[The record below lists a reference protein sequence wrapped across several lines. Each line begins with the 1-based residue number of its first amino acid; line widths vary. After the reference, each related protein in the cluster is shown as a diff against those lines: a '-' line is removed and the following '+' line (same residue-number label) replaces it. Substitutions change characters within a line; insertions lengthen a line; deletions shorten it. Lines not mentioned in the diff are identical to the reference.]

1 MPLPVL
7 VQHLVRN
14 RLGAYCEQRVPPE
27 QRDTIRLDLRFE
39 DEAVIVFES
48 RPLAEGEW
56 VTLDIARFRFNR
68 ASGTWLLD
76 APRFGSTPTWR
87 TYSNKPV
94 RELERLI
101 ALLDED
107 ADGVFWA

>member
-14 RLGAYCEQRVPPE
+14 RLGAYCEQRVPAE
-27 QRDTIRLDLRFE
+27 ERASRRVDLRFE
-39 DEAVIVFES
+39 DEAVVVFES
-48 RPLAEGEW
+48 RPLSGEW
-56 VTLDIARFRFNR
+56 VALDIARFRFNR
-68 ASGTWLLD
+68 ASGTWQLD
-76 APRFGSTPTWR
+76 APHFGINPSWR

-94 RELERLI
+94 RELDRLI
-101 ALLDED
+101 AMLDAD